1 MSETAE
7 PVLLSRDGTVA
18 WIRLNRPA
26 VLNAL
31 DEQTAAAFL
40 DACRTVAEDRSLR
53 VLVISGN
60 GRGFMAGGDVSR
72 FNTDPAAAP
81 KVVANIIG
89 SLHEALRILDRLD
102 IPVVASVHGPVA
114 GAGMSLACATDLCI
128 AADDA
133 KFTLAYARIGTSP
146 DGSSTYNLPR
156 LVGLRRAME
165 LALLAETIDAAE
177 AQRIGIVNRVVP
189 AASLADETAALANRL
204 ANGPTQAYAKI
215 RHLLRRSWTAGFS
228 DQLDAEADCFVASAG
243 TEDFREGVGAFLGK
257 RKADFHGR

>member
-7 PVLLSRDGTVA
+7 PILLSRDGAVA

-26 VLNAL
+26 LLNAL
-31 DEQTAAAFL
+31 DEQTAAAFC
-40 DACRTVAEDRSLR
+40 DACRTVADDKALR

-60 GRGFMAGGDVSR
+60 GRGFMAGGDLGR
-72 FNTDPAAAP
+72 FNADPDAAP
-81 KVVANIIG
+81 KVAEAIIG
-89 SLHEALRILDRLD
+89 SLHEALRILDGLD

-133 KFTLAYARIGTSP
+133 KFTLAYARIGTTP

-165 LALLAETIDAAE
+165 LAMLAETIDAAE
-177 AQRIGIVNRVVP
+177 ACRIGIVNRVVP
-189 AASLADETAALANRL
+189 AASLAEETAALANRL
-204 ANGPTQAYAKI
+204 ASGPTRAYAGI
-215 RHLLRRSWTAGFS
+215 RHLLRQSWTAQFA
-228 DQLDAEADCFVASAG
+228 DQLDAEAERFVASAATG
-243 TEDFREGVGAFLGK
+243 DFREGVAAFLAK
-257 RKADFHGR
+257 RKAEFHGR